1 MSPVTLSVATA
12 TLNTRILSRG
22 LSAREMWTQRDQFS
36 NQQIPLHDQNL
47 IVQQHEQRIA
57 NHRHSEKAK
66 APVTKNR
73 PAEHITVGD
82 LVSLYSDR
90 NKTRARER
98 YLVVEVTGS
107 FCNIK
112 KFVGSQLRSTS
123 YRVKTS
129 DCYRLPS
136 EVGDYCPSPINDN
149 ADASSE
155 EAPAAQPVHF
165 PPSPPVVPSA
175 ISTPATQEV
184 PDVNLPAGGHG
195 PREDT
200 HPDPVIDSPDSDSD
214 ASPPPQVHTCATS
227 SSTLQ

>member
-1 MSPVTLSVATA
+1 MDTARSILKPADTITRPKSHRSAT
-12 TLNTRILSRG
+12 
-22 LSAREMWTQRDQFS
+22 
-36 NQQIPLHDQNL
+36 P
-47 IVQQHEQRIA
+47 QRIA
-57 NHRHSEKAK
+57 NHHHSEKAK

-82 LVSLYSDR
+82 LVYLYSDR
-90 NKTRARER
+90 NKTRARDR

-107 FCNIK
+107 FCNIR

-129 DCYRLPS
+129 DCYRVPS
-136 EVGDYCPSPINDN
+136 EVGDYCPSAINCD
-149 ADASSE
+149 ADSSSD
-155 EAPAAQPVHF
+155 EAPPAQPVLS

-175 ISTPATQEV
+175 ISTPDTQEV

-214 ASPPPQVHTCATS
+214 ASPPPRR
-227 SSTLQ
+227 STRVRRRPARYNTDLKI